1 MKPGYFYIFSTTTTN
16 TKKHKLQFCIEHLI
30 SESHFF
36 LNKTIA
42 DVIMDSYAQ
51 HYKNKLMLLLEVS
64 PLTFVARRWL
74 KKFLVRVPLVTPSSS
89 HLSIN
94 IIRDRITYTKVTKL
108 TQITNFYNDWGFN
121 RLFIFTNI
129 YKYVNDFPNVV

>member
-1 MKPGYFYIFSTTTTN
+1 MILYFLHLHHKHTNAQITIF
-16 TKKHKLQFCIEHLI
+16 IEHL
-30 SESHFF
+30 EYEPHFF

-94 IIRDRITYTKVTKL
+94 IIRDRITYMKVTKL
-108 TQITNFYNDWGFN
+108 TQITKFYND
-121 RLFIFTNI
+121 
-129 YKYVNDFPNVV
+129 